1 MLSLAK
7 AFFGSAG
14 SRGPARRLAWRGALV
29 QGPARV
35 GEVGP
40 QHTTLCH
47 DRQAAGPSARY
58 FEGGP
63 RSAGLVPA
71 ARPWLRGRAGLRSR
85 RARVSG
91 RRRAGLRRESQL
103 TRASATKPHW
113 IDLSVARKA
122 RPVPRGKGSADRAAV
137 IGARLPRPVE
147 GRGSQ

>member
-7 AFFGSAG
+7 AFSDRPALGDRRAAWLGVARWSRGRRGSAR
-14 SRGPARRLAWRGALV
+14 SARD
-29 QGPARV
+29 
-35 GEVGP
+35 
-40 QHTTLCH
+40 TTLCH